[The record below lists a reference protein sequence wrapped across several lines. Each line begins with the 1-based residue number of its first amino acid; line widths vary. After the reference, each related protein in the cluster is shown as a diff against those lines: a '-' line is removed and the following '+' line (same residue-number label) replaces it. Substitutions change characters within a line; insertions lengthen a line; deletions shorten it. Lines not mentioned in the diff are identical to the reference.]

1 MKMAHTYYLI
11 QYYKNHIFGIRK
23 LILYILIFYLFCAIF
38 LVTDYIPIYP
48 LAHRAVRLVHKYNF
62 YIQKTMKHWILQKFI
77 YTSIFLP
84 YMYINNALLT
94 FTYTIFKVIHEPG
107 FFFQKSFLLFERW
120 WREDLKSMN
129 SLCHKRGLL
138 PKYLYT
144 YTYACGYYWF
154 LKVGSHQK
162 LVFL

>member
-1 MKMAHTYYLI
+1 M
-11 QYYKNHIFGIRK
+11 
-23 LILYILIFYLFCAIF
+23 LFF
-38 LVTDYIPIYP
+38 SNRLHIYP